1 VLGANAEPD
10 FVSVPRPT
18 GSPLSH
24 AQPAPPEPT
33 PGERLARLV
42 TLAKRGRRFL
52 LGALVVMAVGLALS
66 AYLASLTKR
75 NFASECTIAI
85 RNIPRPDGGEGE
97 STAHRTARVKD
108 MLVDRSRLEAAIKKF
123 RLYPQIVETRDVLE
137 AVDAMRPHVGVR
149 ARESGRYVVS
159 FDINEEEGVDTRTV
173 VRDVTQYLAETLAD
187 DFVSGGVKE
196 LRNQAAFLEKE
207 VATANKN
214 IDDAVGKVTL
224 FLGVHPE
231 FSVEIPPGGAA
242 GVTGTGAKKAG
253 TPGITTSPTKPED
266 PAMTALRNSDPVL
279 AALWRQRARLEADLK
294 ASASPETPPPAPTPG
309 VSREAAATR
318 VEDAKKRYAE
328 ASADLQA
335 KQLKLTEEHPDMKA
349 SRATAAAAAQELRDA
364 RAQLAAIDAKNTGTE
379 PGPKSESDE
388 QVKLK
393 EVIAQI
399 VARENVLLSS
409 LAKHEPAPPP
419 LAGDA
424 GEAGD
429 AAADVTGRGSL
440 ETDWQRLL
448 RTLADAKSQRDVV
461 KQRFESAQLAANGA
475 EVGKGDIV
483 SIVEPAYR
491 PLRPSKAKRLA
502 IALTGGFSSL
512 AAALCWIL
520 ARIALDGRIFDQGD
534 VEALGVAPVL
544 GVIPTVAQSPA
555 PAQSE
560 ALVPASASAMT
571 NFVEETSAPF
581 DQWPIKV
588 VRMVAAP
595 KRAEVL
601 AFLRDDVAASAS
613 LRVIRHKLE
622 LLHAEGIVTFAITSP
637 NDRDG
642 KSTVA
647 ALLAMALSE
656 SQRAR
661 VLLVE
666 GNLHHPSL
674 AELFGLD
681 VPPPFGISAQLVRK
695 IEGEDWR
702 WHVVAIGPSL
712 HVLAESPRG
721 EAIPRVV
728 HSGQFQDALA
738 SFRELY
744 DYVVVDG
751 PKILGSGDAN
761 ALETAV
767 EGMLIVVGNGVSS
780 KGDVRRALRQL
791 GTRHV
796 VGFVLA
802 ERGPSA
808 PTT

>member
-1 VLGANAEPD
+1 M
-10 FVSVPRPT
+10 SVPLRP
-18 GSPLSH
+18 GSPPS
-24 AQPAPPEPT
+24 PAPPEPT
-33 PGERLARLV
+33 PGERIARLV
-42 TLAKRGRRFL
+42 TLAKRGRRFI
-52 LGALVVMAVGLALS
+52 LGALVVLTLGLALS
-66 AYLASLTKR
+66 AYFAVTSKR

-97 STAHRTARVKD
+97 STIHRTARVKD
-108 MLVDRSRLEAAIKKF
+108 MVVERARLEGAIRKF
-123 RLYPQIVETRDVLE
+123 GLYAKIVETRDVVE
-137 AVDAMRPHVGVR
+137 AADAMRSHVGVR
-149 ARESGRYVVS
+149 ARESGRYVIT
-159 FDINEEEGVDTRTV
+159 FDSDEVDGADTRTL
-173 VRDVTQYLAETLAD
+173 VRDVTQYLSETLAD
-187 DFVSGGVKE
+187 DFVSGGVRE
-196 LRNQAAFLEKE
+196 FRNQAAFLEKE

-214 IDDAVGKVTL
+214 IDDAIGKVTV
-224 FLGVHPE
+224 FLGAHPE
-231 FSVEIPPGGAA
+231 FAAEIPPGGGVGVA
-242 GVTGTGAKKAG
+242 GPGPKKPGAPGTA
-253 TPGITTSPTKPED
+253 TSPPKPED

-279 AALWRQRARLEADLK
+279 GALWRQRARLEADIK
-294 ASASPETPPPAPTPG
+294 ASAAPETPTPAPAPG

-318 VEDAKKRYAE
+318 VELAKKRFAE

-349 SRATAAAAAQELRDA
+349 ARSTAAAAAQELRDA
-364 RAQLAAIDAKNTGTE
+364 RAQLAAIDAST
-379 PGPKSESDE
+379 PGADAGAKAESEE

-399 VARENVLLSS
+399 VAREGVLMASI
-409 LAKHEPAPPP
+409 AKHEPAPAP
-419 LAGDA
+419 GVDDA
-424 GEAGD
+424 GADD
-429 AAADVTGRGSL
+429 AGRGSL

-483 SIVEPAYR
+483 SIVEPAFR
-491 PLRPSKAKRLA
+491 PLRPSKAKRLM
-502 IALTGGFSSL
+502 IALAGGFSSV

-534 VEALGVAPVL
+534 IEALGVAPVM
-544 GVIPTVAQSPA
+544 GVIPTVAQPSAPPQSQELVVSSPG
-555 PAQSE
+555 
-560 ALVPASASAMT
+560 ALA
-571 NFVEETSAPF
+571 NFVEETSSPF

-588 VRMVAAP
+588 VRMVAVP

-613 LRVIRHKLE
+613 LRVIRHRLE
-622 LLHAEGIVTFAITSP
+622 LLHSQGIVTFAVTSP

-666 GNLHHPSL
+666 GNLHRPSL

-681 VPPPFGISAQLVRK
+681 VPPAFGISAQLVRK
-695 IEGEDWR
+695 IEGEDWQ

-728 HSGQFQDALA
+728 HSGQFQDAL
-738 SFRELY
+738 STFRELY
-744 DYVVVDG
+744 DYVVIDG

-767 EGMLIVVGNGVSS
+767 EGMVIVVGNGVSS
-780 KGDVRRALRQL
+780 KGDVRRALRQI

-802 ERGPSA
+802 ERSA
-808 PTT
+808 ATPAT

>member
-1 VLGANAEPD
+1 
-10 FVSVPRPT
+10 VSVPRPS
-18 GSPLSH
+18 GSPQSPAL
-24 AQPAPPEPT
+24 PAPPEPT

-42 TLAKRGRRFL
+42 TLAKRGRRFV
-52 LGALVVMAVGLALS
+52 LGAILIMVVGLALS
-66 AYLASLTKR
+66 AYMASTAKR

-85 RNIPRPDGGEGE
+85 RNIPRADGGEGE
-97 STAHRTARVKD
+97 STVHRTARIKD
-108 MLVDRSRLEAAIKKF
+108 MVVERARLEAAIKKF
-123 RLYPQIVETRDVLE
+123 GLYAQIVEQRDVLE
-137 AVDAMRPHVGVR
+137 AVDAMRPHVGLR

-159 FDINEEEGVDTRTV
+159 FDSDEIEGVDARTL
-173 VRDVTQYLAETLAD
+173 VRDVTQYLSETLAD
-187 DFVSGGVKE
+187 DFVSGGVRE

-214 IDDAVGKVTL
+214 IDDAIGKVTL
-224 FLGVHPE
+224 FLGAHPE
-231 FSVEIPPGGAA
+231 FAVEIPPGGAG
-242 GVTGTGAKKAG
+242 GVSGTGAKK
-253 TPGITTSPTKPED
+253 PGVPGVPTAPAKAED

-279 AALWRQRARLEADLK
+279 GALWRQRARLEADLK
-294 ASASPETPPPAPTPG
+294 ASAGPETPAPAPTPG
-309 VSREAAATR
+309 VSRDAAAAR

-349 SRATAAAAAQELRDA
+349 ARATAAAAAQELRDA
-364 RAQLAAIDAKNTGTE
+364 RAQLAAIDAKSQPTDAT
-379 PGPKSESDE
+379 PKPESDE
-388 QVKLK
+388 QTKLK

-399 VARENVLLSS
+399 VARENVLAAS
-409 LAKHEPAPPP
+409 LAKHEPAPVP
-419 LAGDA
+419 LATDA
-424 GEAGD
+424 GAEPA
-429 AAADVTGRGSL
+429 GRGSL

-448 RTLADAKSQRDVV
+448 RTLADAKTQRDVV
-461 KQRFESAQLAANGA
+461 KQRYEAAQLAANGA

-491 PLRPSKAKRLA
+491 PLRPSKAKRLT
-502 IALTGGFSSL
+502 IALAGGFSTL
-512 AAALCWIL
+512 AAALLWIL
-520 ARIALDGRIFDQGD
+520 GRIALDGRIFDQGD

-544 GVIPTVAQSPA
+544 GVIPTVAQAPA

-560 ALVPASASAMT
+560 ALVAASGSALA

-622 LLHAEGIVTFAITSP
+622 LLHSQGVVTFAITSP

-642 KSTVA
+642 KSAVA

-744 DYVVVDG
+744 DYVVIDG

-802 ERGPSA
+802 ERSAAA

>member
-1 VLGANAEPD
+1 M
-10 FVSVPRPT
+10 SVPRPP
-18 GSPLSH
+18 GSPPS
-24 AQPAPPEPT
+24 PAPPEQT

-52 LGALVVMAVGLALS
+52 LGATLVLAIGLALS
-66 AYLASLTKR
+66 AYFASKAKR

-85 RNIPRPDGGEGE
+85 RNIPRADGGEGE
-97 STAHRTARVKD
+97 STLHRTARIKD
-108 MLVDRSRLEAAIKKF
+108 MLVERARLEAAIKKF
-123 RLYPQIVETRDVLE
+123 GLYAQIVESRDVIE
-137 AVDAMRPHVGVR
+137 AVDAMRMHVGVR

-159 FDINEEEGVDTRTV
+159 FDSDEVDGVDTRAL
-173 VRDVTQYLAETLAD
+173 VRDVTQYLSDTLAD
-187 DFVSGGVKE
+187 DFVGGGVRE

-207 VATANKN
+207 VTTANKN
-214 IDDAVGKVTL
+214 IDDAIGKVTL
-224 FLGVHPE
+224 FLGAHPE
-231 FSVEIPPGGAA
+231 FSVEIPLGG
-242 GVTGTGAKKAG
+242 GVGMGAMGAKK
-253 TPGITTSPTKPED
+253 PGAPGGPAATVKSDD

-294 ASASPETPPPAPTPG
+294 ASATPDAPAAAPTPG
-309 VSREAAATR
+309 VSREAAAAR

-335 KQLKLTEEHPDMKA
+335 KQLKLTDEHPDMKA
-349 SRATAAAAAQELRDA
+349 ARATAAAAAQDLRDA
-364 RAQLAAIDAKNTGTE
+364 RAQLAAIDAKATGTD
-379 PGPKSESDE
+379 PTPKAESEE

-399 VARENVLLSS
+399 MARENVLMASI
-409 LAKHEPAPPP
+409 AKHEPPPAAGATDDAGGP
-419 LAGDA
+419 DAGDL
-424 GEAGD
+424 
-429 AAADVTGRGSL
+429 GRGSL
-440 ETDWQRLL
+440 ETEWQRML
-448 RTLADAKSQRDVV
+448 RTLADAKSQRDGL
-461 KQRFESAQLAANGA
+461 KQRYESAQLAANGA

-483 SIVEPAYR
+483 SIVEPAFR
-491 PLRPSKAKRLA
+491 PLRPSKAKRLM
-502 IALTGGFSSL
+502 IALAGGFSSL

-520 ARIALDGRIFDQGD
+520 ARIALDGRIFDQED

-544 GVIPTVAQSPA
+544 GVIPTVAQAAA
-555 PAQSE
+555 PVPSQ
-560 ALVPASASAMT
+560 ALVAPSPGALA

-622 LLHAEGIVTFAITSP
+622 LLHSQGVVTFAITSP

-666 GNLHHPSL
+666 GNLHHPAL

-721 EAIPRVV
+721 EAIPRVI
-728 HSGQFQDALA
+728 HSGQFQEAL
-738 SFRELY
+738 SVFRELY

-751 PKILGSGDAN
+751 PKILGTGDAN

-767 EGMLIVVGNGVSS
+767 EGMVIVVGSGVSS

-796 VGFVLA
+796 LGFVLA
-802 ERGPSA
+802 ERA
-808 PTT
+808 PTPPTT